1 MNTLNSVIRNI
12 NAICPA
18 ILWRLLPIFVGI
30 LVLTPYLGV
39 LLDHHHLDNGPMHS
53 HFMAVGTNHHHVV
66 TSHDHNDPNLRVET
80 PIFYKHGFANSGF
93 CSDYQSVY
101 TDSVAEPTEHFNA
114 SLVRNDFPQ
123 KTYFYPELKPPIFGI

>member
-1 MNTLNSVIRNI
+1 MNTLNYVTINI
-12 NAICPA
+12 NVICPA

-39 LLDHHHLDNGPMHS
+39 LLDHHYLDNGPMHS

-80 PIFYKHGFANSGF
+80 PTFYKNGYANSGF
-93 CSDYQSVY
+93 CTDSQCVY
-101 TDSVAEPTEHFNA
+101 TDLVTGSTGHFTVL
-114 SLVRNDFPQ
+114 LVQKDLLP
-123 KTYFYPELKPPIFGI
+123 KTYTYPELKPPIS

>member
-1 MNTLNSVIRNI
+1 MNTLNYVTRKI

-39 LLDHHHLDNGPMHS
+39 LLDHHYLDNGPMHS

-80 PIFYKHGFANSGF
+80 PTFYKNGYANSGV
-93 CSDYQSVY
+93 CTDSQCVY
-101 TDSVAEPTEHFNA
+101 TDLVTGSTAHFTVL
-114 SLVRNDFPQ
+114 LVQKDLLP
-123 KTYFYPELKPPIFGI
+123 KTYTYPELKPPIS